1 MVGDV
6 PSDDV
11 FLALAN
17 PVRRRLL
24 ELLADGPQAAGNL
37 AGRFDLSRP
46 AVAEHLQ
53 VLRRAGLVR
62 DEPLGRQRHYHLTAE
77 PLADV
82 GDWLHPFE
90 RFWRDRLR
98 TLADILEEDPVTDTS
113 TATISVDQFI
123 AAPPAKVWRALT
135 EPELHAR
142 WWAPGD
148 IAATVGHRF
157 HLQMP
162 GFGSVPCEVT
172 EVEPDR
178 RFVYTL
184 NRGWTLTWRLVP
196 EGAGTRLL
204 LDHSGF
210 DLDDTKSRDAFDRM
224 GPGWRDRVLPRL
236 TRLAAEL
243 PD

>member
-1 MVGDV
+1 M
-6 PSDDV
+6 PDDEV

-24 ELLADGPQAAGNL
+24 ELLADGPRTAGDL
-37 AGRFDLSRP
+37 AGRFELSRP

-53 VLRRAGLVR
+53 VLRRAGLVH
-62 DEPLGRQRHYHLTAE
+62 DEPSGRHRHYHLSAE
-77 PLADV
+77 PLAHV

-90 RFWRDRLR
+90 RFWRHRLR
-98 TLADILEEDPVTDTS
+98 TLADILREDAVTETS
-113 TATISVDQFI
+113 TAAIDVDQFV

-135 EPELHAR
+135 EPELLTR

-162 GFGSVPCEVT
+162 GWGTVPCEVVD
-172 EVEPDR
+172 VEPPQR
-178 RFVYTL
+178 LVYTF
-184 NRGWTLTWRLVP
+184 NEEWTLTWCLIP
-196 EGAGTRLL
+196 EGNGTRLFL
-204 LDHSGF
+204 THSGF
-210 DLDDTKSRDAFDRM
+210 DLDDSRGRSAFERM
-224 GPGWRDRVLPRL
+224 GAGWRDQILPAL
-236 TRLAAEL
+236 ASVAAEL

>member
-1 MVGDV
+1 
-6 PSDDV
+6 
-11 FLALAN
+11 
-17 PVRRRLL
+17 
-24 ELLADGPQAAGNL
+24 
-37 AGRFDLSRP
+37 
-46 AVAEHLQ
+46 

-62 DEPLGRQRHYHLTAE
+62 DEPSGRQRRYYLTDE

-98 TLADILEEDPVTDTS
+98 TLADILKEDSMTDTGI
-113 TATISVDQFI
+113 ATISVDQFI
-123 AAPPAKVWRALT
+123 EAAPAKVWRALT

-148 IAATVGHRF
+148 IAATVGHHF

-162 GFGSVPCEVT
+162 GWGSIPCEII
-172 EVEPDR
+172 EVEPHQR
-178 RFVYTL
+178 LVYTF
-184 NRGWTLTWRLVP
+184 NENWTLTWRLVR
-196 EGAGTRLL
+196 EGAGTRLF

-210 DLDDTKSRDAFDRM
+210 DLDDKRSRDAFERM
-224 GPGWRDRVLPRL
+224 GPGWRDKVLPGLARL
-236 TRLAAEL
+236 VVSL